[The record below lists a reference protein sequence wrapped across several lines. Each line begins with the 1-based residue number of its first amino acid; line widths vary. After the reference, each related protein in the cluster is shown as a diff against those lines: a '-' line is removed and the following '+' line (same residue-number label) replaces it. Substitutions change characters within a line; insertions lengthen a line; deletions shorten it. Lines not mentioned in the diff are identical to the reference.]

1 MIKFVGNM
9 HGDEAVGR
17 QIIYY
22 LAHHLLTS
30 YERYHCDKTIKTLNS
45 NLMVDPNG

>member
-22 LAHHLLTS
+22 LANHLLTN
-30 YERYHCDKTIKTLNS
+30 YERYHYNKS
-45 NLMVDPNG
+45 